1 VSEPVAAKVL
11 VVEDNRTMLALMQYY
26 LSKDFTVFLARSA
39 EEALEVLQ
47 REQLH
52 AVVSDQNLGDGL
64 MGVDLLKRVAELQP
78 HAARILVTASQKLED
93 AQKAINEARVNHFLT
108 KPFTE
113 QELKNTVGQAVHN
126 AALLSI
132 RDKMVQELK
141 DQLGLGRGGVAKPAA
156 GKPAAGPGG
165 LGGPAATPRPKVA
178 EPQKTDAKGA
188 ASQSLIPESERLAF
202 RDGLTGLYNHRYFQE
217 ALSAGLLSARRREQK
232 LALVLIDIDGFRRF
246 NLSRGYAEGDKL
258 LRRVAQMVTDMMEDP
273 VTHARSDNSSEIAA
287 RYDWD
292 VFGVILC
299 NADVERARTYAE
311 KLRKAVEELD
321 NPEGTGSDVGE
332 VTVTAAV
339 AVFPDQARNEQELIS
354 AAEKALRSSKASAP
368 NRVVLAPR

>member
-1 VSEPVAAKVL
+1 MSEPVAAKVL

-64 MGVDLLKRVAELQP
+64 MGVDLLKRVSELQP

-126 AALLSI
+126 AALVAI
-132 RDKMVQELK
+132 RDKMVHELK
-141 DQLGLGRGGVAKPAA
+141 EQLGLRPAHKPAT
-156 GKPAAGPGG
+156 GRSSLSSTRIK
-165 LGGPAATPRPKVA
+165 TVEPRSP
-178 EPQKTDAKGA
+178 ESRA

-232 LALVLIDIDGFRRF
+232 LVLLLIDIDGFRHL
-246 NLSRGYAEGDKL
+246 NLTRGYAEGDKL
-258 LRRVAQMVTDMMEDP
+258 LRRVAQLVTDLMEDP

-292 VFGVILC
+292 VFGVVLC
-299 NADVERARTYAE
+299 NADVERALHYAE
-311 KLRKAVEELD
+311 RLRKAVEELD
-321 NPEGTGSDVGE
+321 FPEGTGAAVGA
-332 VTVTAAV
+332 VTVSAGV
-339 AVFPDQARNEQELIS
+339 AVFPDQARTEQDLVS
-354 AAEKALRSSKASAP
+354 AAERALRASKAAGP
-368 NRVVLAPR
+368 NRIFVAPKG

>member
-1 VSEPVAAKVL
+1 
-11 VVEDNRTMLALMQYY
+11 MLALMQYY

-126 AALLSI
+126 AALVAI

-141 DQLGLGRGGVAKPAA
+141 EQIGLRPAVAKPAA
-156 GKPAAGPGG
+156 AAGPGARPSSPPSTRVKAVDTQKPESKG
-165 LGGPAATPRPKVA
+165 SATP
-178 EPQKTDAKGA
+178 
-188 ASQSLIPESERLAF
+188 SLIPESERQAF

-232 LALVLIDIDGFRRF
+232 LALVLVDIDGFRRF
-246 NLSRGYAEGDKL
+246 NLSRGYTEGDKL
-258 LRRVAQMVTDMMEDP
+258 LRRVAQVVTEMMEDP

-292 VFGVILC
+292 VFGVVLC
-299 NADVERARTYAE
+299 NADVERARTYAD
-311 KLRKAVEELD
+311 KVRKAVEEMAF
-321 NPEGTGSDVGE
+321 PEEDGVAGE
-332 VTVTAAV
+332 VTVTVSV

-354 AAEKALRSSKASAP
+354 TAEKALRTSKAGGP
-368 NRVVLAPR
+368 NRVVLAIR

>member
-1 VSEPVAAKVL
+1 MSEPVAAKVL

-64 MGVDLLKRVAELQP
+64 MGVDLLKRVSELQP

-126 AALLSI
+126 AALVAI

-141 DQLGLGRGGVAKPAA
+141 EQLGLRPAKPAA
-156 GKPAAGPGG
+156 GKPGSP
-165 LGGPAATPRPKVA
+165 PSTRVKTVEPKP
-178 EPQKTDAKGA
+178 EAKGA

-258 LRRVAQMVTDMMEDP
+258 LRRVSQLVTEMMEDP

-311 KLRKAVEELD
+311 KLRKAVEEMAF
-321 NPEGTGSDVGE
+321 PEDEGVAGE
-332 VTVTAAV
+332 VTVTASV

-354 AAEKALRSSKASAP
+354 AAEKTLGTSKAAGP
-368 NRVVLAPR
+368 NRVVLSVK

>member
-1 VSEPVAAKVL
+1 
-11 VVEDNRTMLALMQYY
+11 MLALMQYY

-141 DQLGLGRGGVAKPAA
+141 EQLGLRPAKPAA
-156 GKPAAGPGG
+156 GAVAKPGVSAPAARAKTPEAR
-165 LGGPAATPRPKVA
+165 PA
-178 EPQKTDAKGA
+178 DAKVG
-188 ASQSLIPESERLAF
+188 SQSLIPESERLAF

-217 ALSAGLLSARRREQK
+217 ALSAGLVSARRREQK
-232 LALVLIDIDGFRRF
+232 LALVLVDIDGFRRF

-258 LRRVAQMVTDMMEDP
+258 LRRVAQLVNELMEDP

-292 VFGVILC
+292 VFGVVLC
-299 NADVERARTYAE
+299 NADAERARLYAE
-311 KLRKAVEELD
+311 KLRKAVED
-321 NPEGTGSDVGE
+321 FDFPEGSGSAIGE
-332 VTVTAAV
+332 VSVTAAV
-339 AVFPDQARNEQELIS
+339 AVFPDHARNEQELIS
-354 AAEKALRSSKASAP
+354 TAEKTLRASKASGP
-368 NRVVLAPR
+368 DRVLLATKS

>member
-26 LSKDFTVFLARSA
+26 LQKDFTVFLARSA
-39 EEALEVLQ
+39 EEAFEVLQ
-47 REQLH
+47 REKLH

-64 MGVDLLKRVAELQP
+64 MGVDLLKRVSELQP

-113 QELKNTVGQAVHN
+113 QELKETVGMAVHN
-126 AALLSI
+126 AALLAI

-141 DQLGLGRGGVAKPAA
+141 EQLGLRGARPAT
-156 GKPAAGPGG
+156 GKSSGAHSAGPRK
-165 LGGPAATPRPKVA
+165 AA
-178 EPQKTDAKGA
+178 EPRSSEAKA
-188 ASQSLIPESERLAF
+188 PSQPLMPESERLAF

-217 ALSAGLLSARRREQK
+217 ALSAGLVSARRREQQ
-232 LALVLIDIDGFRRF
+232 LALVLIDIDDFRRF

-258 LRRVAQMVTDMMEDP
+258 LRRLGHMLMELMEDS
-273 VTHARSDNSSEIAA
+273 VTHAKRDTSTEIAA

-292 VFGVILC
+292 VFGVVLSH
-299 NADVERARTYAE
+299 ADAEKAQGYAE
-311 KLRKAVEELD
+311 RLRKAVSEFD
-321 NPEGTGSDVGE
+321 FPEGSGNCVGE
-332 VTVTAAV
+332 VTVSAAV
-339 AVFPDQARNEQELIS
+339 ALYPDHGRNEQELIA
-354 AAEKALRSSKASAP
+354 AAEKALASAKAGGR
-368 NRVVLAPR
+368 NRLALALKG

>member
-1 VSEPVAAKVL
+1 
-11 VVEDNRTMLALMQYY
+11 MLALMQYY

-39 EEALEVLQ
+39 EEALELLQ

-126 AALLSI
+126 AALLAI

-141 DQLGLGRGGVAKPAA
+141 EQLGLRPGTAKPAA
-156 GKPAAGPGG
+156 GKPAGARPK
-165 LGGPAATPRPKVA
+165 AAEPRPP
-178 EPQKTDAKGA
+178 EAKS
-188 ASQSLIPESERLAF
+188 ASPSLIPESERLAF

-232 LALVLIDIDGFRRF
+232 LALVLVDIDGFRRF

-258 LRRVAQMVTDMMEDP
+258 LRRVAQLVNELMEDP

-292 VFGVILC
+292 VFSVVLC
-299 NADVERARTYAE
+299 NADVERARAYAE

-321 NPEGTGSDVGE
+321 FPEGSGGSVGE
-332 VTVTAAV
+332 VTVSAAV
-339 AVFPDQARNEQELIS
+339 VVFPDQARNEQELIS
-354 AAEKALRSSKASAP
+354 TAETVLRASKVNGP
-368 NRVVLAPR
+368 NRVVLAAKS

>member
-141 DQLGLGRGGVAKPAA
+141 EQLGLRPAKPAA
-156 GKPAAGPGG
+156 GAVARPGVA
-165 LGGPAATPRPKVA
+165 PPTARAKTPEPRPV
-178 EPQKTDAKGA
+178 DAKVG
-188 ASQSLIPESERLAF
+188 SQSLIPESERLAF

-217 ALSAGLLSARRREQK
+217 ALSAGLVSARRREQK
-232 LALVLIDIDGFRRF
+232 LALVLVDIDGFRRF

-258 LRRVAQMVTDMMEDP
+258 LRRVAGLVNELMEDP

-292 VFGVILC
+292 VFGVVLC
-299 NADVERARTYAE
+299 NADAERARLYAE

-321 NPEGTGSDVGE
+321 IPEGSGSSIGE
-332 VTVTAAV
+332 VSVTAAV
-339 AVFPDQARNEQELIS
+339 AVFPDHARNEQELIS
-354 AAEKALRSSKASAP
+354 SAEKTLRASKESGP
-368 NRVVLAPR
+368 DRVVVATKS

>member
-1 VSEPVAAKVL
+1 
-11 VVEDNRTMLALMQYY
+11 MLALMQYY

-126 AALLSI
+126 AALLAI

-141 DQLGLGRGGVAKPAA
+141 EQLGLRPGSAKPAA
-156 GKPAAGPGG
+156 GKPAAG
-165 LGGPAATPRPKVA
+165 ARPKVA
-178 EPQKTDAKGA
+178 EPRQPEARG

-232 LALVLIDIDGFRRF
+232 LALVLVDIDGFRRF
-246 NLSRGYAEGDKL
+246 NLSRGYADGDKL
-258 LRRVAQMVTDMMEDP
+258 LRRVAQLVNELMEDP

-287 RYDWD
+287 RFDWD
-292 VFGVILC
+292 VFGVVLC
-299 NADVERARTYAE
+299 NADVERARAYAE
-311 KLRKAVEELD
+311 KLRRAVEELD
-321 NPEGTGSDVGE
+321 FPEGSGGSVGE

-354 AAEKALRSSKASAP
+354 TAEKVLRASKVNGP
-368 NRVVLAPR
+368 NRVVLAGKS

>member
-1 VSEPVAAKVL
+1 
-11 VVEDNRTMLALMQYY
+11 MLALMQYY

-39 EEALEVLQ
+39 EEALEVLG

-64 MGVDLLKRVAELQP
+64 MGVDLLKRVSELQP

-126 AALLSI
+126 AALVAI

-141 DQLGLGRGGVAKPAA
+141 EQLGLRPAKPAA
-156 GKPAAGPGG
+156 GKSPPSS
-165 LGGPAATPRPKVA
+165 TRVKTVEPRPPEA
-178 EPQKTDAKGA
+178 RTGG
-188 ASQSLIPESERLAF
+188 SQPLIPESERLAF
-202 RDGLTGLYNHRYFQE
+202 RDGLTGLYNHRYVQE

-232 LALVLIDIDGFRRF
+232 LALVLVDVDGFRQF

-258 LRRVAQMVTDMMEDP
+258 LRRVAQVVTETMEDP

-292 VFGVILC
+292 VFGVVLC
-299 NADVERARTYAE
+299 NADVERGRAYAE
-311 KLRKAVEELD
+311 KLRKAVEEMD
-321 NPEGTGSDVGE
+321 FPEGSGSGVGE
-332 VTVTAAV
+332 ITVSIAV
-339 AVFPDQARNEQELIS
+339 AVFPEEARNEQELIS
-354 AAEKALRSSKASAP
+354 IAERTLRASKASGP
-368 NRVVLAPR
+368 NRVILASRG

>member
-1 VSEPVAAKVL
+1 MSEPVAAKVL

-64 MGVDLLKRVAELQP
+64 MGVDLLKRVSELQP

-126 AALLSI
+126 AALVAI

-141 DQLGLGRGGVAKPAA
+141 EQLGLRPAKPAA
-156 GKPAAGPGG
+156 GRSPPSSTRIK
-165 LGGPAATPRPKVA
+165 TVEPRAP
-178 EPQKTDAKGA
+178 DAKGGGN
-188 ASQSLIPESERLAF
+188 QPLIPESERLAF

-232 LALVLIDIDGFRRF
+232 LMLVLVDIDGFRRF

-258 LRRVAQMVTDMMEDP
+258 LRRVAQLVTELMEDP

-292 VFGVILC
+292 VFGVVLC

-321 NPEGTGSDVGE
+321 FPEGTGGGQGE
-332 VTVTAAV
+332 VTVSAAIS
-339 AVFPDQARNEQELIS
+339 VFPDPARSEQDLIS
-354 AAEKALRSSKASAP
+354 FAEKALRASKLVGP
-368 NRVVLAPR
+368 NRVVIANQG

>member
-1 VSEPVAAKVL
+1 
-11 VVEDNRTMLALMQYY
+11 MLALMQYY

-64 MGVDLLKRVAELQP
+64 MGVDLLKRVSELQP

-126 AALLSI
+126 AALVAI

-141 DQLGLGRGGVAKPAA
+141 EQLGLRPAKPAA
-156 GKPAAGPGG
+156 GRSPPSSTRLKSVE
-165 LGGPAATPRPKVA
+165 PRPP
-178 EPQKTDAKGA
+178 ESRGGT
-188 ASQSLIPESERLAF
+188 SLIPESERLAF

-232 LALVLIDIDGFRRF
+232 LMLVLVDIDGFRRF

-258 LRRVAQMVTDMMEDP
+258 LRRVAQLVTDLMEDP

-292 VFGVILC
+292 VFGVVLC
-299 NADVERARTYAE
+299 NADVERARAYAD

-321 NPEGTGSDVGE
+321 FPEGTGGGQGE
-332 VTVTAAV
+332 VTVSAAIS
-339 AVFPDQARNEQELIS
+339 VFPDQARNEQELIS
-354 AAEKALRSSKASAP
+354 FAENAMRASKLVGP
-368 NRVVLAPR
+368 NRVVIASQG

>member
-39 EEALEVLQ
+39 EEALE
-47 REQLH
+47 EQLH

-64 MGVDLLKRVAELQP
+64 MGVDLLKKVAELQP

-126 AALLSI
+126 AALVAI

-141 DQLGLGRGGVAKPAA
+141 EQLGLRPAKPAA
-156 GKPAAGPGG
+156 GKPASGARPKS
-165 LGGPAATPRPKVA
+165 PEPRPG
-178 EPQKTDAKGA
+178 DAKG

-217 ALSAGLLSARRREQK
+217 ALSAGLVSARRREQK

-258 LRRVAQMVTDMMEDP
+258 LRRVAHLVNELMEDP

-287 RYDWD
+287 RFDWD

-299 NADVERARTYAE
+299 NADVERARAYAE

-321 NPEGTGSDVGE
+321 VPEGSGEAVGT
-332 VTVTAAV
+332 VTVTASV
-339 AVFPDQARNEQELIS
+339 SVFPEQARNEQELIS
-354 AAEKALRSSKASAP
+354 SAESALRVSKSGGP
-368 NRVVLAPR
+368 NRVVLATRS

>member
-1 VSEPVAAKVL
+1 
-11 VVEDNRTMLALMQYY
+11 MLALMQYY

-141 DQLGLGRGGVAKPAA
+141 EQLGLRPGAGKPAA
-156 GKPAAGPGG
+156 GKPAMS
-165 LGGPAATPRPKVA
+165 PRAKAV
-178 EPQKTDAKGA
+178 EPQKPDARGA

-232 LALVLIDIDGFRRF
+232 LALVLVDIDGFRRF

-258 LRRVAQMVTDMMEDP
+258 LRRVAQMVTEMMEDP

-321 NPEGTGSDVGE
+321 FPEGTGGGMGE

-354 AAEKALRSSKASAP
+354 AAEKALRASKASGP

>member
-1 VSEPVAAKVL
+1 
-11 VVEDNRTMLALMQYY
+11 MLALMQYY

-141 DQLGLGRGGVAKPAA
+141 DQLGLGRGGA
-156 GKPAAGPGG
+156 GKPPVGKPAG

-178 EPQKTDAKGA
+178 EPQKADSKGA

-232 LALVLIDIDGFRRF
+232 LALVLIDIDSFRRF

-321 NPEGTGSDVGE
+321 IPEGTGSDVGE

>member
-1 VSEPVAAKVL
+1 
-11 VVEDNRTMLALMQYY
+11 MLALMQYY

-39 EEALEVLQ
+39 EEALELLQ

-141 DQLGLGRGGVAKPAA
+141 EQLGLRPAAKPAVA
-156 GKPAAGPGG
+156 PAAVARPGTPP
-165 LGGPAATPRPKVA
+165 LPPARAKTPEPRPV
-178 EPQKTDAKGA
+178 DAKSP
-188 ASQSLIPESERLAF
+188 SQSLIPESERLAF

-217 ALSAGLLSARRREQK
+217 ALSAGLVSARRREQK
-232 LALVLIDIDGFRRF
+232 LALVLVDIDGFRRF

-258 LRRVAQMVTDMMEDP
+258 LRRVAQLVNELMEDP

-292 VFGVILC
+292 VFGVVLC
-299 NADVERARTYAE
+299 NADAERARLYAE
-311 KLRKAVEELD
+311 KLRKAVGELD
-321 NPEGTGSDVGE
+321 FPEGSGASVGE
-332 VTVTAAV
+332 ISVTAAV
-339 AVFPDQARNEQELIS
+339 AVFPDHARNEQELIS
-354 AAEKALRSSKASAP
+354 AAEKTLRVSKANGP
-368 NRVVLAPR
+368 DRVALASKG

>member
-1 VSEPVAAKVL
+1 
-11 VVEDNRTMLALMQYY
+11 MLALMQYY

>member
-1 VSEPVAAKVL
+1 
-11 VVEDNRTMLALMQYY
+11 MLALMQYY

-141 DQLGLGRGGVAKPAA
+141 DQLGLGRGGAAKPAV
-156 GKPAAGPGG
+156 GKPAGP
-165 LGGPAATPRPKVA
+165 GGPAATPRPKVA
-178 EPQKTDAKGA
+178 EPQKADAKGA
-188 ASQSLIPESERLAF
+188 TSQSLIPESERLAF

-232 LALVLIDIDGFRRF
+232 LALVLIDIDGFRSF
-246 NLSRGYAEGDKL
+246 YLSRGYAEGDKL

-321 NPEGTGSDVGE
+321 IPEGTGSDVGE

>member
-1 VSEPVAAKVL
+1 MAATSSPNHGNKKLLAGAAACAAASLVL
-11 VVEDNRTMLALMQYY
+11 VSASCGEGQIGDAPRKPGTPP
-26 LSKDFTVFLARSA
+26 SSAR
-39 EEALEVLQ
+39 
-47 REQLH
+47 
-52 AVVSDQNLGDGL
+52 
-64 MGVDLLKRVAELQP
+64 
-78 HAARILVTASQKLED
+78 
-93 AQKAINEARVNHFLT
+93 
-108 KPFTE
+108 
-113 QELKNTVGQAVHN
+113 
-126 AALLSI
+126 
-132 RDKMVQELK
+132 
-141 DQLGLGRGGVAKPAA
+141 AK
-156 GKPAAGPGG
+156 
-165 LGGPAATPRPKVA
+165 T
-178 EPQKTDAKGA
+178 EPQKPDSKGA

-258 LRRVAQMVTDMMEDP
+258 LRGVAQLVTEMMEDP

-292 VFGVILC
+292 VFGVVLC

-321 NPEGTGSDVGE
+321 VPEGSGSGVGE
-332 VTVTAAV
+332 VTVTVSV

-354 AAEKALRSSKASAP
+354 AAEKALRTSKAGGP
-368 NRVVLAPR
+368 NRVVLATRP

>member
-1 VSEPVAAKVL
+1 
-11 VVEDNRTMLALMQYY
+11 MLALMQYY

-39 EEALEVLQ
+39 EEALELLQ

-78 HAARILVTASQKLED
+78 HAARILVTASTKLED

-126 AALLSI
+126 AALLAI
-132 RDKMVQELK
+132 KDKMMQELK
-141 DQLGLGRGGVAKPAA
+141 EQVLRPGGKPAM
-156 GKPAAGPGG
+156 GKPAAAPGR
-165 LGGPAATPRPKVA
+165 PKAAEPRPP
-178 EPQKTDAKGA
+178 ETKGV

-232 LALVLIDIDGFRRF
+232 LALVLVDIDGFRRF

-258 LRRVAQMVTDMMEDP
+258 LRRVTQLVNELMEDP

-292 VFGVILC
+292 VFSVLLC
-299 NADVERARTYAE
+299 NADVDRARTYAE

-321 NPEGTGSDVGE
+321 FPEGSGTAVGE

-339 AVFPDQARNEQELIS
+339 VVFPDQARNEQELIS
-354 AAEKALRSSKASAP
+354 TAESVLRASKVAGP
-368 NRVVLAPR
+368 NRVVLAGKS

>member
-1 VSEPVAAKVL
+1 MSEPVAAKVL

-141 DQLGLGRGGVAKPAA
+141 EQLGLRPAKPAA
-156 GKPAAGPGG
+156 GAVVAKPGVGVSTPTARAKTPE
-165 LGGPAATPRPKVA
+165 PRPADGKA
-178 EPQKTDAKGA
+178 I
-188 ASQSLIPESERLAF
+188 SQSLIPESERLAF

-217 ALSAGLLSARRREQK
+217 ALSAGLVSARRREQK
-232 LALVLIDIDGFRRF
+232 LALVLVDIDGFRRF

-258 LRRVAQMVTDMMEDP
+258 LRRVAHLVNELMEDP

-292 VFGVILC
+292 VFGVVLC
-299 NADVERARTYAE
+299 NADADRARLYAE
-311 KLRKAVEELD
+311 KLRKAVEEFD
-321 NPEGTGSDVGE
+321 IPESSGSSIGE
-332 VTVTAAV
+332 VSVTAAV
-339 AVFPDQARNEQELIS
+339 AVFPDHARNEQELIS
-354 AAEKALRSSKASAP
+354 AAEKTLRASKQSGP
-368 NRVVLAPR
+368 DRVVVATKS

>member
-1 VSEPVAAKVL
+1 MSEPVAAKVL

-39 EEALEVLQ
+39 EEALELLQ

-64 MGVDLLKRVAELQP
+64 MGVDLLKKVAELQP

-126 AALLSI
+126 AALVQI

-141 DQLGLGRGGVAKPAA
+141 EQLGLRPAKPAA
-156 GKPAAGPGG
+156 GKPGTTPPPGV
-165 LGGPAATPRPKVA
+165 RPK
-178 EPQKTDAKGA
+178 TGDARPGDPKA
-188 ASQSLIPESERLAF
+188 VSLIPESERLAF

-217 ALSAGLLSARRREQK
+217 ALSAGLVSARRREQK

-258 LRRVAQMVTDMMEDP
+258 LRRVAHLVNELMEDP

-292 VFGVILC
+292 VFGVVLC
-299 NADVERARTYAE
+299 NADLERARAYAE

-321 NPEGTGSDVGE
+321 VPEGSGEAVGE

-339 AVFPDQARNEQELIS
+339 AVFPDHARNEQELIS
-354 AAEKALRSSKASAP
+354 AAENALRGSKSSFP
-368 NRVVLAPR
+368 NRVVLATKG

>member
-1 VSEPVAAKVL
+1 
-11 VVEDNRTMLALMQYY
+11 MLALMQYY

-108 KPFTE
+108 KPFSE

-126 AALLSI
+126 AALVAI

-141 DQLGLGRGGVAKPAA
+141 EQIGLRPAA
-156 GKPAAGPGG
+156 GKPAAGA
-165 LGGPAATPRPKVA
+165 GPAARPGSPPSTRVKSVETHKAEARGATTP
-178 EPQKTDAKGA
+178 
-188 ASQSLIPESERLAF
+188 SLIPESERQAF

-232 LALVLIDIDGFRRF
+232 LALVLVDIDGFRRF
-246 NLSRGYAEGDKL
+246 NLSRGYTEGDKL
-258 LRRVAQMVTDMMEDP
+258 LRRVSQVVTEMMEDP

-292 VFGVILC
+292 VFGVVLC
-299 NADVERARTYAE
+299 NADVDRARAYAD
-311 KLRKAVEELD
+311 KVRKAVEEMAF
-321 NPEGTGSDVGE
+321 PEEDGVAGE
-332 VTVTAAV
+332 VTVTVSV

-354 AAEKALRSSKASAP
+354 TAEKALRTSKAGGP
-368 NRVVLAPR
+368 NRVVLATR

>member
-64 MGVDLLKRVAELQP
+64 MGVDLLKRVSELQP

-126 AALLSI
+126 AALVAI
-132 RDKMVQELK
+132 RDKMVLELK
-141 DQLGLGRGGVAKPAA
+141 EQLGLRPAKPAT
-156 GKPAAGPGG
+156 GRSPLSSTRVK
-165 LGGPAATPRPKVA
+165 TVEPRSP
-178 EPQKTDAKGA
+178 DARA
-188 ASQSLIPESERLAF
+188 QTSQSLIPESERLAF

-232 LALVLIDIDGFRRF
+232 LVLLLIDLDGFRHI
-246 NLSRGYAEGDKL
+246 NLTRGYAEGDKL
-258 LRRVAQMVTDMMEDP
+258 LRRVAQLVTDLMEDP
-273 VTHARSDNSSEIAA
+273 VTHVRSDNSSEIAA

-292 VFGVILC
+292 VFGVVLC
-299 NADVERARTYAE
+299 NADVERALHYAE
-311 KLRKAVEELD
+311 RLRKAVEELD
-321 NPEGTGSDVGE
+321 FPEGTGAAVGA
-332 VTVTAAV
+332 VTVSAGV
-339 AVFPDQARNEQELIS
+339 AVFPEQARNEQELVS
-354 AAEKALRSSKASAP
+354 AAERALRASKAAGP
-368 NRVVLAPR
+368 NRVFVAPKG

>member
-1 VSEPVAAKVL
+1 
-11 VVEDNRTMLALMQYY
+11 MLALMQYY

-64 MGVDLLKRVAELQP
+64 MGVDLLKKVSELQP

-126 AALLSI
+126 AALVAI

-141 DQLGLGRGGVAKPAA
+141 EQLGLRPAKPAA
-156 GKPAAGPGG
+156 GKASTPPPG
-165 LGGPAATPRPKVA
+165 ARAKTA
-178 EPQKTDAKGA
+178 ETRQSEAKG

-258 LRRVAQMVTDMMEDP
+258 LRRVAQMVTEMMEDP

-292 VFGVILC
+292 VFGVVLC

-321 NPEGTGSDVGE
+321 FPEGTGTGVGE

-354 AAEKALRSSKASAP
+354 AAEKALRSSKESGP

>member
-1 VSEPVAAKVL
+1 
-11 VVEDNRTMLALMQYY
+11 MLALMQYY

-39 EEALEVLQ
+39 EEALELMQ
-47 REQLH
+47 REQVH

-141 DQLGLGRGGVAKPAA
+141 EQLGLRPAKPAA
-156 GKPAAGPGG
+156 GKPGSSP
-165 LGGPAATPRPKVA
+165 LSTKVKTVEPRPA
-178 EPQKTDAKGA
+178 EPSRTGA
-188 ASQSLIPESERLAF
+188 QPLVPDSERLAF

-232 LALVLIDIDGFRRF
+232 LALVLIDIDGFRHF

-258 LRRVAQMVTDMMEDP
+258 LRRVAQVVTETLEDP
-273 VTHARSDNSSEIAA
+273 LTHVKSDTSSEIAA

-292 VFGVILC
+292 VFGVMLC
-299 NADVERARTYAE
+299 NTEVERVRAYAE
-311 KLRKAVEELD
+311 KLRKAVEDLD
-321 NPEGTGSDVGE
+321 FSVGTASSVGE
-332 VTVTAAV
+332 VTVTIAV
-339 AVFPDQARNEQELIS
+339 AVFPDQARSEQELIS
-354 AAEKALRSSKASAP
+354 TAEKTLRAAKASGP
-368 NRVVLAPR
+368 NRVVLATRG

>member
-141 DQLGLGRGGVAKPAA
+141 DQLGLGRGGAAKPAA
-156 GKPAAGPGG
+156 SKPGA
-165 LGGPAATPRPKVA
+165 PAATPRPKLA
-178 EPQKTDAKGA
+178 EPQKVDAKGA
-188 ASQSLIPESERLAF
+188 ASQPLIPESERLAF

-321 NPEGTGSDVGE
+321 IPEGTGSDVGE
-332 VTVTAAV
+332 VTVTTAV

-354 AAEKALRSSKASAP
+354 AAEKALRTSKASGP

>member
-1 VSEPVAAKVL
+1 MRWSALVSEPVAAKVL

-141 DQLGLGRGGVAKPAA
+141 DQLGLGRGAA
-156 GKPAAGPGG
+156 GKPAAGKPGA
-165 LGGPAATPRPKVA
+165 PAATPRPKTA
-178 EPQKTDAKGA
+178 EPQRADAKGA

-232 LALVLIDIDGFRRF
+232 LALVLIDIDGFRRI

-321 NPEGTGSDVGE
+321 FPEGTGSGVGE

-354 AAEKALRSSKASAP
+354 AAEKALRASKASGP
-368 NRVVLAPR
+368 NRLVLAPR

>member
-1 VSEPVAAKVL
+1 
-11 VVEDNRTMLALMQYY
+11 MLALMQYY

-64 MGVDLLKRVAELQP
+64 MGVDLLKRVSELQP

-126 AALLSI
+126 AALVAI

-141 DQLGLGRGGVAKPAA
+141 EQLGLRPANKPAA
-156 GKPAAGPGG
+156 GRSPPSSTRIKTVEPRSAESRAG
-165 LGGPAATPRPKVA
+165 
-178 EPQKTDAKGA
+178 

-232 LALVLIDIDGFRRF
+232 LMLVLVDVDGFRRF

-258 LRRVAQMVTDMMEDP
+258 LRRVAQLVTDLMEDP

-292 VFGVILC
+292 VFGVVLC

-311 KLRKAVEELD
+311 KQRKAVEELD
-321 NPEGTGSDVGE
+321 FPEGSGSGQRE
-332 VTVTAAV
+332 VTVSAAV
-339 AVFPDQARNEQELIS
+339 SVFPDPARNEQELIS
-354 AAEKALRSSKASAP
+354 FAEKALRASKLLGP
-368 NRVVLAPR
+368 NRVVIAPPG

>member
-1 VSEPVAAKVL
+1 
-11 VVEDNRTMLALMQYY
+11 MLALMQYY

-39 EEALEVLQ
+39 EEALELLQ

-126 AALLSI
+126 AALLAI
-132 RDKMVQELK
+132 KDKMMRELK
-141 DQLGLGRGGVAKPAA
+141 ERVLNPDSGKSAASKPAA
-156 GKPAAGPGG
+156 GARPKPAEQRQPEG
-165 LGGPAATPRPKVA
+165 
-178 EPQKTDAKGA
+178 KGV
-188 ASQSLIPESERLAF
+188 SLIPESERLAF

-232 LALVLIDIDGFRRF
+232 LALVLVDIDGFRRF

-258 LRRVAQMVTDMMEDP
+258 LRRVAQLVNELMEDP

-292 VFGVILC
+292 VFSVVLC

-321 NPEGTGSDVGE
+321 FPEGSGGAVGE

-339 AVFPDQARNEQELIS
+339 VVFPDQARNEQELIS
-354 AAEKALRSSKASAP
+354 TAENVLRASKVNGP
-368 NRVVLAPR
+368 NRVVLAGKS

>member
-1 VSEPVAAKVL
+1 MSEPVAAKVL

-126 AALLSI
+126 AALVAI

-141 DQLGLGRGGVAKPAA
+141 DQLGLRPAAKPAA
-156 GKPAAGPGG
+156 GAVPGAKAGSPPSTRVKTVEPQKPESKG
-165 LGGPAATPRPKVA
+165 AATP
-178 EPQKTDAKGA
+178 
-188 ASQSLIPESERLAF
+188 SLIPESERLAF

-232 LALVLIDIDGFRRF
+232 LALVLVDIDGFRRF

-258 LRRVAQMVTDMMEDP
+258 LRRVSQVVTEMMEDP
-273 VTHARSDNSSEIAA
+273 VTHTRSDNSSEIAA

-292 VFGVILC
+292 VFGVVLC
-299 NADVERARTYAE
+299 NADVERARTYAD
-311 KLRKAVEELD
+311 KVRKAVEEMAF
-321 NPEGTGSDVGE
+321 PEEDGMAGE
-332 VTVTAAV
+332 VTVTVSV

-354 AAEKALRSSKASAP
+354 TAEKALRTSKAGGP
-368 NRVVLAPR
+368 NRVVLATR

>member
-1 VSEPVAAKVL
+1 
-11 VVEDNRTMLALMQYY
+11 MLALMQYY

-39 EEALEVLQ
+39 EEALELLQ

-126 AALLSI
+126 AALLAI

-141 DQLGLGRGGVAKPAA
+141 EQLGLRPG
-156 GKPAAGPGG
+156 GKPAVGKPGA
-165 LGGPAATPRPKVA
+165 PAATPRPKVA

-246 NLSRGYAEGDKL
+246 NVSRGYAEGDKL
-258 LRRVAQMVTDMMEDP
+258 LRRVAQMVTEMMEDP

-321 NPEGTGSDVGE
+321 FPEGTGTGVGE

-354 AAEKALRSSKASAP
+354 AAEKTLRASKASGP
-368 NRVVLAPR
+368 DRVLVATKG

>member
-1 VSEPVAAKVL
+1 
-11 VVEDNRTMLALMQYY
+11 MLALMQYY

-141 DQLGLGRGGVAKPAA
+141 EQLGLRPGAGKPAA
-156 GKPAAGPGG
+156 GKP
-165 LGGPAATPRPKVA
+165 GGPASTPRPKSA
-178 EPQKTDAKGA
+178 EPQKADAKGA

-258 LRRVAQMVTDMMEDP
+258 LRRVAQMVTEMMEDP

-321 NPEGTGSDVGE
+321 FPEGTGSGMGE
-332 VTVTAAV
+332 VTVSAAV

-354 AAEKALRSSKASAP
+354 AAEKALRASKASGP

>member
-64 MGVDLLKRVAELQP
+64 MGVDLLKRVSELQP

-126 AALLSI
+126 AALVAI

-141 DQLGLGRGGVAKPAA
+141 EQLGLRPGA
-156 GKPAAGPGG
+156 GKPAAGKAG
-165 LGGPAATPRPKVA
+165 TPPPSARARTA
-178 EPQKTDAKGA
+178 EPKPPEAKGA

-232 LALVLIDIDGFRRF
+232 LALVLVDIDGFRRF

-258 LRRVAQMVTDMMEDP
+258 LRRVAQMVTEMMEDP

-321 NPEGTGSDVGE
+321 FPEGTGSAVGE
-332 VTVTAAV
+332 VTVSAAV

-354 AAEKALRSSKASAP
+354 AAEKALRTSKASGP
-368 NRVVLAPR
+368 NRMVLATR

>member
-141 DQLGLGRGGVAKPAA
+141 EQLGLRPGSAKPVA
-156 GKPAAGPGG
+156 GKPGSP
-165 LGGPAATPRPKVA
+165 LSTRVKTVEPRPA
-178 EPQKTDAKGA
+178 EAKG

-217 ALSAGLLSARRREQK
+217 ALSAGLVSARRREQK
-232 LALVLIDIDGFRRF
+232 LALVLVDIDGFRRF

-258 LRRVAQMVTDMMEDP
+258 LRRVAQMVTEMMEDP

-292 VFGVILC
+292 VFGVVLC
-299 NADVERARTYAE
+299 NADVERARLYAD

-321 NPEGTGSDVGE
+321 FPEGSGSSMSD

-354 AAEKALRSSKASAP
+354 AAEKALRTSKASGP
-368 NRVVLAPR
+368 NRVVLATKG